1 MSPVQFIVLRQGGK
15 WSVKSQDLERSFADQ
30 SAATRAAVDLANHS
44 GKNGN
49 PAVVI
54 AQLAKD
60 RFETVWTYGEDAYPP
75 AKSDLPQVEEH
86 SAPAVT
92 E

>member
-1 MSPVQFIVLRQGGK
+1 MSPVQFIVLRQAGK

-44 GKNGN
+44 GKNGK

-54 AQLAKD
+54 AELAKG
-60 RFETVWTYGEDAYPP
+60 RFKTVWTYGQDPYPP
-75 AKSDLPQVEEH
+75 VKIKLPRAQEP
-86 SAPAVT
+86 APAAAT

>member
-1 MSPVQFIVLRQGGK
+1 MSPVQFIVLRQAGK

-44 GKNGN
+44 GKNGK

-54 AQLAKD
+54 AQLSKD
-60 RFETVWTYGEDAYPP
+60 RFETVWTYGQDAYPP
-75 AKSDLPQVEEH
+75 ARIKLPRVREP
-86 SAPAVT
+86 APAAAT

>member
-1 MSPVQFIVLRQGGK
+1 MSLVKFIVLRQGGK
-15 WSVKSQDLERSFADQ
+15 WSVKSHDLERSFADP

-44 GKNGN
+44 GKNGK

-54 AQLAKD
+54 AELAKGH
-60 RFETVWTYGEDAYPP
+60 FEPVWTYGQDSYPP
-75 AKSDLPQVEEH
+75 AKLNLPRVEEP
-86 SAPAVT
+86 PAAAS